1 MPVSLPGCKPLL
13 GGRKESPGGM
23 ILGHFRAK
31 SCPAEVLER
40 RGDAGGEGVGATGAS
55 FAPLALQIFL
65 DRRRLVATV
74 RLRQGDVIVIVLEAV
89 RGCCARGEKKK
100 IHPKNGGKWGFY
112 TNWES
117 QPLTIRSILRKT

>member
-1 MPVSLPGCKPLL
+1 M
-13 GGRKESPGGM
+13 
-23 ILGHFRAK
+23 
-31 SCPAEVLER
+31 
-40 RGDAGGEGVGATGAS
+40 GATGAS
-55 FAPLALQIFL
+55 FAPLALQVFL

-100 IHPKNGGKWGFY
+100 KIHPKNGGKWGFY

-117 QPLTIRSILRKT
+117 QLLTISSILQKT